1 MLWSCE
7 ELLVAALNCWSA
19 SLRLQL
25 SSSRAAPRPAWS
37 REDSGSVHHIHM
49 TFTALVGVPSVS
61 ASFKFFEVAEAALM
75 EAFSSPGSL
84 DQRFLWD
91 LGETVTTWSGGEQ
104 TKALSRQK
112 HEVLW
117 HLADSDLNLSLCPPP
132 PDSCT
137 ECKAV
142 LLLISPVRGSL
153 SLVPGLELLPLHLE
167 AADACWKF
175 SSGLFFTVLCCLCT
189 FSSTVPSRWTF
200 HSHPCENSRPFQRWP
215 SVHSP
220 SCRMLII
227 IIWTA
232 VRSAVF
238 LVAFCKPQPSK
249 TLHLTMET

>member
-61 ASFKFFEVAEAALM
+61 ASFKFFEVAEAHAVLM

-84 DQRFLWD
+84 DQRFGWNSNNLVRWWAKKSSQQT
-91 LGETVTTWSGGEQ
+91 EAWSAVTP
-104 TKALSRQK
+104 
-112 HEVLW
+112 
-117 HLADSDLNLSLCPPP
+117 DSDLNLSLCPPP

-137 ECKAV
+137 EFKAV

-200 HSHPCENSRPFQRWP
+200 HSHPCENSRPF
-215 SVHSP
+215 
-220 SCRMLII
+220 
-227 IIWTA
+227 
-232 VRSAVF
+232 
-238 LVAFCKPQPSK
+238 
-249 TLHLTMET
+249 